1 MDYFRVR
8 RYSDFQ
14 AHKYRRPPWVAVHSE
29 IFDNEDFM
37 SLSLAEIGLA
47 IMVLVLA
54 SQSRPQN
61 CIKAEGL
68 GWRLR
73 RGRKS
78 EHEPDTAP
86 LFTVGFLEPC
96 DAEGQPLLTGVS
108 KCQQPLAV
116 VSKRQQLLHV
126 AAQSTQY
133 TAHEET
139 TSSCAGAHAFDDFW
153 EAWPKARRVGKKQA
167 VAAWAKLKPDAETF
181 GAIKAAI
188 WRYNGEAKYLPHP
201 HRWLRDRRWEDARS
215 DAKPGA
221 VVVTT
226 ADREH
231 GEAARVAIA
240 KARERDG

>member
-1 MDYFRVR
+1 
-8 RYSDFQ
+8 
-14 AHKYRRPPWVAVHSE
+14 VAVHSE

-47 IMVLVLA
+47 ILLLVLA
-54 SQSRPQN
+54 SQARPQN

-73 RGRKS
+73 RERKG
-78 EHEPDTAP
+78 EREPDTAP
-86 LFTVGFLEPC
+86 LFAVGFLEPC
-96 DAEGQPLLTGVS
+96 DAEGQPLLTSDS
-108 KCQQPLAV
+108 KRQQPLAV
-116 VSKRQQLLHV
+116 VSGRQQPLHD
-126 AAQSTQY
+126 AAQSTQS
-133 TAHEET
+133 TAQET

-153 EAWPKARRVGKKQA
+153 NAWPKARRVCKKQA
-167 VAAWAKLKPDAETF
+167 AVQWAKLKPDAETF

-221 VVVTT
+221 VVVTA

-231 GEAARVAIA
+231 AELAHEAIVR
-240 KARERDG
+240 ARERDG